1 MNILVCAKRVPQ
13 ALGPIALSADGRE
26 VDARLVGH
34 TIGPHERCAVE
45 EAVRIVNKEGGS
57 SAVLTVG
64 PGGAEDQLR
73 EAMAMGIDR
82 AILLETEGGEW
93 DPVSTA
99 AAIAEG
105 IAAQETAAG
114 EFDLVFFGDAAAD
127 TGDSQVGV
135 RVATALGRPVING
148 IIDIWFSDSR
158 REVFARRQAPDG
170 GWETYDLPLPAVLG
184 VREGLNV
191 PRYPSMPGRL
201 EARKKELQRIPLGG
215 SPSGALGLG
224 AGEDAAGPDSAIP
237 GPTMRRLRLPS
248 AELTTDAPDARDRD
262 ARGSPSVGAARRNA
276 DRRHGDGRQAA
287 VIAFVELLDGEPDA
301 RSVDALAFAGSLAAR
316 LDAPLDAI
324 LLGGSAERAA
334 RHLGAQCVGLAHVAA
349 DPRLDEYAPAA
360 WAAAIADVVAIRAPS
375 AVIAAA
381 TERGNEVLAHVAAR
395 LGAPMSANTLEVT
408 PNASWLVT
416 RERWGGSLLEDAS
429 LDAPV
434 RLLTVAA
441 RAVVEESPRAPRA
454 APTITRF
461 EPELQP
467 ADLVA
472 RVVSREPKPSS
483 PAG

>member
-13 ALGPIALSADGRE
+13 ARGPAVLDADGRE

-45 EAVRIVNKEGGS
+45 EAVRIVDKEGGS
-57 SAVLTVG
+57 TAVLSLG
-64 PGGAEDQLR
+64 PAGAEEQLR

-82 AILLETEGGEW
+82 SILLETDGGEW

-99 AAIAEG
+99 AAIAEAIG
-105 IAAQETAAG
+105 AQEAAAG
-114 EFDLVFFGDAAAD
+114 EFDLVLFGDAAAD
-127 TGDSQVGV
+127 GGHSQVGV

-158 REVFARRQAPDG
+158 REVFGRRQAPDG

-201 EARKKELQRIPLGG
+201 EARKKELERIPLGG

-224 AGEDAAGPDSAIP
+224 AGEDAAGPDSSIP
-237 GPTMRRLRLPS
+237 GPTMRRLRLPD
-248 AELTTDAPDARDRD
+248 EAPTETPTEARPRD
-262 ARGSPSVGAARRNA
+262 HRAARGSSGA
-276 DRRHGDGRQAA
+276 GA
-287 VIAFVELLDGEPDA
+287 VISFVELLDAEPHY
-301 RSVDALAFAGSLAAR
+301 RSMEALAFAGSLAAR

-324 LLGGSAERAA
+324 VLGEAAERATG
-334 RHLGAQCVGLAHVAA
+334 RLGARGVGLAHVAA
-349 DPRLDEYAPAA
+349 DPRLDDYAPAA
-360 WAAAIADVVAIRAPS
+360 WAAAIVDVVAVRRPS
-375 AVIAAA
+375 AVVAAA

-395 LGAPMSANTLEVT
+395 LGLPMSTNTLDAA
-408 PNASWLVT
+408 PGASWLVT
-416 RERWGGSLLEDAS
+416 RERWGGSLLEDAT

-434 RLLTVAA
+434 RLMTVVAH
-441 RAVVEESPRAPRA
+441 AVAVGDPPGPALA

-461 EPELQP
+461 QPELRP

-472 RVVSREPKPSS
+472 RVVSREPKPGAPS
-483 PAG
+483 G